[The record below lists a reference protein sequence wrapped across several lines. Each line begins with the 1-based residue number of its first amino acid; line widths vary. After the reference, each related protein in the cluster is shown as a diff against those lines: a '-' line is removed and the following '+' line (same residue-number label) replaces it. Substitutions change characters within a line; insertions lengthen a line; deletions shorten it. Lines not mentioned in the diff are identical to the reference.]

1 MCQEDWN
8 LHLAVK
14 ENRLDIARALIA
26 RGDDFDTRDKD
37 GRTPLYWAV
46 QETSLDVVRLL
57 IEHGVDVNGSIR
69 KKMWR
74 WDLYPLQVATW
85 GNSLDLVRLV
95 IEHGADLNRVDP
107 RSLDHGK
114 NRTPLLHALD
124 RRSFDVARFLIEHGA
139 DINTVSYTHLTLPT
153 SDLV

>member
-8 LHLAVK
+8 LHLAAK

-46 QETSLDVVRLL
+46 RKTSLDVVRLL
-57 IEHGVDVNGSIR
+57 IEHGVDVNESIQ
-69 KKMWR
+69 KKMWA

-85 GNSLDLVRLV
+85 DNSLDLVRLL

-107 RSLDHGK
+107 RSL
-114 NRTPLLHALD
+114 
-124 RRSFDVARFLIEHGA
+124 
-139 DINTVSYTHLTLPT
+139 
-153 SDLV
+153 